1 MLYRLENVER
11 RLKSDIS
18 TFILDEIFLKSVED
32 NYKQKLEYNDTHLK
46 ESSLV
51 LVLKYLE
58 KENQE
63 AWIWHQEL
71 KKRIEASKRKY
82 STAHR
87 IEVAYHQK
95 YRCNKCGI
103 LLPPTFQVDHIK
115 ELCDGGEDRFEN
127 LQALC
132 PNCHAQKTRLHSLKR
147 GLFKEH
153 FEEEYNNFNKFKYKK
168 SKYF

>member
-1 MLYRLENVER
+1 MLYRLEDVER

-82 STAHR
+82 S
-87 IEVAYHQK
+87 
-95 YRCNKCGI
+95 
-103 LLPPTFQVDHIK
+103 F
-115 ELCDGGEDRFEN
+115 
-127 LQALC
+127 
-132 PNCHAQKTRLHSLKR
+132 
-147 GLFKEH
+147 
-153 FEEEYNNFNKFKYKK
+153 
-168 SKYF
+168 